1 MAREARPRDW
11 LPAIPEIPAIP
22 AIPAFKI
29 QDRFVFFVCFVMQIF
44 VVKVRDF

>member
-11 LPAIPEIPAIP
+11 LPAIPAIP

>member
-11 LPAIPEIPAIP
+11 LPAIPAF
-22 AIPAFKI
+22 PAFKI